1 LNPLTHGIVTP
12 LPMVYWTSYSWYIE
26 TPTNDILT
34 LYQWYLEPPS
44 MVFWPPYQWYIEP
57 PTHGMLTLYRNGI
70 SEYVGPVSY
79 GILTLIVY
87 WPWGQFSSMVY
98 WLRFQI
104 SSMVYWLTLLKTD
117 PLPLYGKLTPMVFRT
132 PSFLIKR

>member
-57 PTHGMLTLYRNGI
+57 PTHGMGWKNFTSRKAGK
-70 SEYVGPVSY
+70 
-79 GILTLIVY
+79 
-87 WPWGQFSSMVY
+87 FS
-98 WLRFQI
+98 
-104 SSMVYWLTLLKTD
+104 LKTGIFHK
-117 PLPLYGKLTPMVFRT
+117 Y
-132 PSFLIKR
+132 PSQTWKAREM